1 MLPYVLLFILGVLP
15 VMAQAQEDGPAF
27 FEKNVRPLLAS
38 KCLSCH
44 SATSQPIMGGL
55 RLDAREPMMK
65 GGGRGTS
72 VVAGKAAESL
82 LMKVVLHEAGPLKM
96 PPGPKLKDAEIAV
109 LAQWIQM
116 GAPWGATAVVSQ
128 AKQEKY
134 WAFVP
139 PVRPAAPVVK
149 DKAWARSPI
158 DAFVL
163 AELEKKGLAPA
174 KAADKRTLI
183 RRASYDL
190 IGLPPSPAEV
200 KAFLDDSSPDAFA
213 KVVDRLL
220 ASPRYGERW
229 GRHWLDVARYADSNG
244 LDENLVYKNAF
255 RYRDYVI
262 QAFNQDKPFNQ
273 FLTEQLAGDL
283 LPTNDLK
290 TQIERWTAT
299 GFLTLGAKMLAED
312 DPMKMEMDIVDEQ
325 LDTTV
330 RAFMG
335 LTIGCARCHNH
346 KFDPIPHADYYSMA
360 GIFKS
365 SKTMEHFKVVA
376 KWHEFV
382 LAPKEDRD
390 KLAAHEARVEAK
402 KKEIGKIT
410 KRENDALAAAA
421 KKRVGAYLLA
431 AARVKH
437 DEEIRVAPVEAA
449 PGAIELAAGKFDN
462 GNVPRELQKKKSNVP
477 KDVKGPFFA
486 EYKIEVPAAGEYQVD
501 VLDEEKGAGTADVWV
516 NGVWMKRGA
525 DPVQNREASPEAGGW
540 TYVAIVPLQKGVNT
554 LRLEHASRFPYF
566 VKLLVSKNTLAV
578 TPKTVVQIATQFGV
592 NPGFLEQM
600 VDYLKRSDG
609 AVASPLYAW
618 EILGTGGK
626 MADWK
631 SPAAKLFEG
640 FVASSPEALAAKY
653 EALFLQ
659 AQEKGK
665 DNTDPGLKALHE
677 LLVEKFGPFRA
688 PENAR
693 RYYAAAV
700 RTELAGLDKEA
711 KDLEAATPDYPR
723 AMGVKE
729 GEKIDDLAIHLRG
742 SHWTLGEK
750 VPRRFLSALG
760 GDKVTIPEGH
770 SGRLELAQW
779 MTKADHPLTA
789 RVIANR
795 LWRWHFGKGIVPT
808 VDNFGRLGE
817 KPTNQPLL
825 DWLAVEMVK
834 NGWSMK
840 QMHRTMMLTSTYQ
853 MSSEFNA
860 KAVETDPDNIS
871 LWRMNRRRLE
881 AELIR
886 DGIMEVS
893 GGLKKDYTGGTILN
907 YKDRQY
913 VANTSKGGD
922 VDYDRPIRA
931 VYVPVVRSSMYALFS
946 AFDLPDSAVSNGD
959 RDASVVAPQAL
970 FMMNGSVMLKHS
982 KIMAQGL
989 LARADL
995 DDAGRVRE
1003 AYERALSR
1011 PATAGEVDQA
1021 LSFVAKMQGE
1031 WKGDRLSAWQSFCKS
1046 LIASNE
1052 FIYIN

>member
-1 MLPYVLLFILGVLP
+1 MLYVLFFIMAALP
-15 VMAQAQEDGPAF
+15 VAAQEDGPAF
-27 FEKNVRPLLAS
+27 FEKNVRPLLAG

-44 SATSQPIMGGL
+44 AATSQPIMGGL
-55 RLDAREPMMK
+55 RLDSREHAVK
-65 GGGRGTS
+65 GGGRGAAI
-72 VVAGKAAESL
+72 VPGKPAESL
-82 LMKVVLHEAGPLKM
+82 LLQVVMHTAGPLKM
-96 PPGPKLKDAEIAV
+96 PPGPKMKDAEIAV
-109 LAQWIQM
+109 LAEWVKM
-116 GAPWGATAVVSQ
+116 GAPWGKEAVVSQ
-128 AKQEKY
+128 AKVEKY

-139 PVRPAAPVVK
+139 PRAAAAPEVK
-149 DKAWARSPI
+149 SISWVRSPI
-158 DAFVL
+158 DAFIL
-163 AELEKKGLAPA
+163 AGLEAKGLAPA
-174 KAADKRTLI
+174 RMTDKRTLI

-190 IGLPPSPAEV
+190 TGLPPTPAEV
-200 KAFLDDSSPDAFA
+200 KAFLDDTSADAFA

-262 QAFNQDKPFNQ
+262 AAFNQDKPFDQ
-273 FLTEQLAGDL
+273 FLKEQLAGDL
-283 LPTNDLK
+283 MPSSDLK

-312 DPMKMEMDIVDEQ
+312 DPVKMEMDIVDEQ

-346 KFDPIPHADYYSMA
+346 KFDPIPHSDYYAMA

-365 SKTMEHFKVVA
+365 SKTMENFKVVA

-390 KLAAHEARVEAK
+390 KLAAHEDRIEAK
-402 KKEIGKIT
+402 KKEIEKIT
-410 KRENDALAAAA
+410 KAQNKTLTDAA
-421 KKRVGAYLLA
+421 KQRVGAYLLA
-431 AARVKH
+431 AARVKR
-437 DEEIRVAPVEAA
+437 DEEVKVAPVEMA
-449 PGAIELAAGKFDN
+449 PGAIVREAGSFDA
-462 GNVPRELQKKKSNVP
+462 GNVPRVLVKKKTNTP
-477 KDVKGPFFA
+477 KDGKGPYFA
-486 EYKIEVPAAGEYQVD
+486 EYKITVGAAGLYQID
-501 VLDEEKGAGTADVWV
+501 VQEEEKGAGTADLYL

-525 DPVQNREASPEAGGW
+525 DPVQNREASPETGGW
-540 TYVAIVPLQKGVNT
+540 TYVAIVPMKAGVNT
-554 LRLEHASRFPYF
+554 IRLEHGSRFPYF
-566 VKLLVSKNTLAV
+566 EKLLVAKNTLAV
-578 TPKTVVQIATQFGV
+578 APKTVVQIAAEFGV

-618 EILGTGGK
+618 EIQGTD
-626 MADWK
+626 APLAAWN
-631 SPAAKLFEG
+631 SPVAKLFAG
-640 FVASSPEALAAKY
+640 FAGKTPEALAAEY
-653 EALFLQ
+653 DRLFQ
-659 AQEKGK
+659 AAQVKGK

-688 PENAR
+688 PGNAR

-700 RTELAGLDKEA
+700 RGQLTRLDQEL

-729 GEKIDDLAIHLRG
+729 GDKIDDLAIHLRG

-760 GDKVTIPEGH
+760 GDKVTIPSDR
-770 SGRLELAQW
+770 SGRLELAEW

-795 LWRWHFGKGIVPT
+795 MWRWHFGRGIVPT

-817 KPTNQPLL
+817 KPVNQALL

-840 QMHRTMMLTSTYQ
+840 AMHRTMMLTSTYQ

-860 KAVETDPDNIS
+860 KANEADPDNTL

-881 AELIR
+881 AELVR

-893 GGLKKDYTGGTILN
+893 GGLKKEVTGGSILK

-922 VDYDRPIRA
+922 VDYDRPVRA
-931 VYVPVVRSSMYALFS
+931 VYIPVVRSSMYQLFS
-946 AFDLPDSAVSNGD
+946 AFDLPDPAVSNGD
-959 RDASVVAPQAL
+959 RDSTVVAPQAL

-982 KIMAQGL
+982 KIMAEGL
-989 LARADL
+989 LARKDL

-1003 AYERALSR
+1003 AYERALTR
-1011 PATAGEVDQA
+1011 PATGGEVDDA
-1021 LSFVAKMQGE
+1021 LSFVARMQTA
-1031 WKGDRLSAWQSFCKS
+1031 WKGDRVSAWQSFCKS
-1046 LIASNE
+1046 LLASNE